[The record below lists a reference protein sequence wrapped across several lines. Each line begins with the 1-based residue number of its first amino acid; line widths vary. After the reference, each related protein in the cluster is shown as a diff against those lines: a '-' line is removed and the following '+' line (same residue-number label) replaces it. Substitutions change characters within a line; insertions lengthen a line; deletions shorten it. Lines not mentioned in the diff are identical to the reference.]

1 MENFDQI
8 LDRFEKLEVF
18 NYLTSLSAKLS
29 NENETKSIQESDYLI
44 YLSQLNQLVE
54 KANITLDTKKKKL
67 TTETTN
73 PNNESK
79 QTRQAISFNIYRLVS
94 KNYILVLHKIP
105 SKIYDLG
112 NQLVNNL
119 VIDDKGELSP
129 ITQVSIIILID
140 LFENFPNSLGSLIN
154 FSITQL
160 YKILKKYPN
169 INSNLIFLLNSIT
182 KNATKLDIDD
192 KMQSKLM
199 KIVTKGIINETIS
212 YNMEIECTSNVLIK
226 KNYVLCYKNL
236 LLLMVSTNYEML
248 LAASTSS
255 TSAGAKMKPETIMKQ
270 QHDFQMNLLTTNEKI
285 FNYCLSNFSKEIRIA
300 MVELLANL
308 LINFVPTGKFN
319 AIEYLVTLFPLPEYN
334 QWDSNLLMKVGENGE
349 PIVDIRKEKNTLMGH
364 DSESIINSSLEL
376 SLFQASVTETII
388 FYLQLEQFQ
397 NLEFLSN
404 NLTFI
409 LEVILAKFVELNNM
423 ENHFMNQEWNKVLKY
438 WSTVIEYIVQET
450 GSASHEVLCSF
461 IYGKF
466 VPDSNNEDI
475 SSQDQHQQQQ
485 QLVRT
490 QSLNKQRKR
499 ESKIFS
505 FKTKQSSKKKN
516 VSNWEIKPYQNPYQ
530 AYFLLFIIDMLLPY
544 GVSFESL
551 KKDEKPTNK
560 DIPVGEEEEELELD
574 LPHGSSE
581 TGSSFIRGILLNL
594 IVNNNYYIRSYA
606 TQTLLVY
613 AKNNQAEINQLILHT
628 FRLVDQE
635 HKHSDKETPGGDQ
648 NINPISSVRLLS
660 YSLALLSLIKQT
672 DPALLQNLT
681 IVKVLSFCT
690 QSLKHNTQSGV
701 KNSSCWIILSSLVT
715 LHNFSEYVK
724 LNSSQFLVFWK
735 SLLTSQF
742 MSTSISASTPE
753 GQTKEVI
760 FNLMLRNFSLVCL
773 LNYLNSVELTPE
785 SLKQI
790 QFLLTKSYNYLT
802 YLESNIEVVGA
813 VTLFNNTNFNEL
825 DYNVNMLS
833 NLLYTNYAF
842 NNKLS
847 TDRVFISLIL
857 YSKKIIFQSFTK
869 LATLLK
875 NEINSNMVIFLIK
888 VFSDAKLFS
897 RIPSTDNE
905 KSKSKSKTLNQ
916 VADIADNLVLN
927 EDYNYSFGVTSKLQH
942 ESMNIDELLIKFP
955 FQFGIEETQWLRKT
969 FTFATTPLPK
979 LSIESEYSLETGSW
993 FDYFE
998 KIAFLSVD
1006 HSINYEP
1013 GIVLTQNYSTHYKY
1027 LTNLTT
1033 SLVDLSIELFQLVF
1047 PYLSTKIQFS
1057 LLEQIRNSL
1066 TSSSIDPLRLKAIQ
1080 INVSVTLHGL
1090 ISNIVKKKIAVE
1102 ESILLVIID
1111 IVKKMPMEYDQLII
1125 KINASTLGLVGQLLD
1140 KNGVSGQ
1147 ITTLINDIVTD
1158 LNPYKRGF
1166 SLLALSYIYSNT
1178 KLGFSDIYH
1187 ISLQLLNDP
1196 NPIVYHFTIISTRQ
1210 LFEFNHD
1217 NLLLI
1222 PTVLNKIFSNYLN
1235 DSFGYDLSNKV
1246 LVNLETKYNSI
1257 AEITKLLKLFVGSLG
1272 PALRDWEIDEKL
1284 KLKDMIISLSYG
1296 IGLSTLNDYAEVYK
1310 QLLLLFQEL
1319 IIYDPNLMEGE
1330 ITFFRDLLNLI
1341 ISKNLKIS
1349 LASVSPTSLTTDTI
1363 FPFNTSFDLYSGAY
1377 ECYYELL
1384 KILGVDILTQDTIN
1398 LLWVSMNIK
1407 PCLELKQFIKL
1418 WLESSLDKNWF
1429 AILNSLFKLSSKK
1442 LIGPFIETNYQQKL
1456 LPLLQ
1461 RQKKKNA
1468 QNVDFRDEEIE
1479 NIVGGDE
1486 SSDMDK
1492 NEPISWEFKL
1502 FIYEMLNHLLD
1513 LALGN
1518 SQLIERLKLKIPDIV
1533 KLSFLGSTS
1542 SITEI
1547 KLKGIELLNRSLAL
1561 FGELED
1567 PLYPSVSIL
1576 EQQQAQIISA
1586 LIPCFSPGNDYKV
1599 IVNAINVS
1607 SKFINLP
1614 RIKFYSKQRILK
1626 TLIYLLEEISSNK
1639 FVRFGFLESMSEFGR
1654 KSIQLAI
1661 LNCWAVLKIDSYED
1675 PENIEPE
1682 FEETLT
1688 NYSALLTSLWIL
1700 VLREF
1705 STLKYSES
1713 SSRELEIYGN
1723 YWINL
1728 ISVLS
1733 LELERDNE
1741 FINQYL
1747 PGDAQ
1752 NFFFILFSQCM
1763 ESLIKNRKVPEI
1775 LTSVKRLVKNPT
1787 LVTLLFND
1795 EIFGEIVDLF
1805 DRLILIDDD
1814 TEIQC
1819 SLVEI
1824 ISSLFQ
1830 TFVQCHQ
1837 DNLEC
1842 GFDKLFELI
1851 RISMLPLFRILPFLR
1866 SDYDANNETN
1876 QLLLKHVGDAANLLI
1891 LKKALESLLKMI
1903 DLLPT
1908 IVRTDLYSC
1917 LLYILSKIYES
1928 RNKLLISVVVPF
1940 LKKIVIDTKEC
1951 APELI
1956 NIFYKTIRLYFE
1968 IEVENNYSI
1977 ITMLILVT
1985 NGGLTLNADES
1996 QKLSNALL
2004 QLLESKDTA
2013 PTGIQCIKSLIQLS
2027 YVLKEN
2033 NLVVKFLISDLIK
2046 HITRVN
2052 ETNHIDL
2059 KIAIEILMLFTRL
2072 VINDEQKQVA
2082 LYSIII
2088 PVLVKSVDEVDNLYL
2103 HEKLIVLVRQSA
2115 SSFKQV
2121 VNKYLD
2127 DNQKKL
2133 TEEIVTSSVAK
2144 NTVANQ
2150 SVDSFDQ
2157 VPEIQLKTF
2166 GV

>member
-8 LDRFEKLEVF
+8 LDRYEKLEVF

-54 KANITLDTKKKKL
+54 KANIPLDTKKKKPL
-67 TTETTN
+67 EASN
-73 PNNESK
+73 SQYEA
-79 QTRQAISFNIYRLVS
+79 RQAISFNIYRLVS
-94 KNYILVLHKIP
+94 KNYILVLHKLP
-105 SKIYDLG
+105 SKIYDLA

-119 VIDDKGELSP
+119 VVDDKGELSP

-182 KNATKLDIDD
+182 KNATKMDIDD
-192 KMQSKLM
+192 KMQYKLM
-199 KIVTKGIINETIS
+199 KIVTKSIISESIS
-212 YNMEIECTSNVLIK
+212 YNMELECTTNVLIK

-270 QHDFQMNLLTTNEKI
+270 QHDFQMNLLTTNEKT

-334 QWDSNLLMKVGENGE
+334 QWDSNLLMKINDNGE
-349 PIVDIRKEKNTLMGH
+349 PIVDNIRKEKNTLMGH

-409 LEVILAKFVELNNM
+409 LETILAKFVELNDM

-438 WSTVIEYIVQET
+438 WGTIIEYIIQET
-450 GSASHEVLCSF
+450 GSASHEILCSF
-461 IYGKF
+461 IYSKF
-466 VPDSNNEDI
+466 VPESNNEDN
-475 SSQDQHQQQQ
+475 SSHTLD

-499 ESKIFS
+499 ESKMFS
-505 FKTKQSSKKKN
+505 FKSKQSTKKKT
-516 VSNWEIKPYQNPYQ
+516 VSNWEVKPYQNPYQ
-530 AYFLLFIIDMLLPY
+530 AFFLLFIIDMLLPY
-544 GVSFESL
+544 GVSFESM
-551 KKDEKPTNK
+551 KKDEKPTTTPK
-560 DIPVGEEEEELELD
+560 DTEEELD
-574 LPHGSSE
+574 LPTSSSE
-581 TGSSFIRGILLNL
+581 IGSSSFIRGVLLNL
-594 IVNNNYYIRSYA
+594 IVNNNYYIRNYA
-606 TQTLLVY
+606 IQTLLVY

-648 NINPISSVRLLS
+648 NIIPISSVRLFS

-742 MSTSISASTPE
+742 MSTSITASTPE

-760 FNLMLRNFSLVCL
+760 LNLMLRNFSLVCL

-802 YLESNIEVVGA
+802 YLESNIEVVGG
-813 VTLFNNTNFNEL
+813 VTSFNNTNFNEL
-825 DYNVNMLS
+825 DYNVNILS

-897 RIPSTDNE
+897 RIQSSESE

-916 VADIADNLVLN
+916 VADIGDNLVLN
-927 EDYNYSFGVTSKLQH
+927 EDYNYSFGVTSKLQY
-942 ESMNIDELLIKFP
+942 ESMYIDELLIKFP
-955 FQFGIEETQWLRKT
+955 FQFGIEEPQWLRKT
-969 FTFATTPLPK
+969 FTFTTTPLPK
-979 LSIESEYSLETGSW
+979 PSIESEYSPEASSW

-1057 LLEQIRNSL
+1057 LLEQMRNSL
-1066 TSSSIDPLRLKAIQ
+1066 TTSSVDPLRLKAIQ

-1111 IVKKMPMEYDQLII
+1111 IVKKMPIMRYDQLI
-1125 KINASTLGLVGQLLD
+1125 KINASTLGLVSQLLD

-1158 LNPYKRGF
+1158 LNPYRRGF

-1196 NPIVYHFTIISTRQ
+1196 NPIIYHFTIISTRQ

-1246 LVNLETKYNSI
+1246 LINLETKYNSI
-1257 AEITKLLKLFVGSLG
+1257 AEITKLLKLFVSSLG
-1272 PALRDWEIDEKL
+1272 PALRDWEVDQKL

-1296 IGLSTLNDYAEVYK
+1296 IGLSTLNDYVEVYK

-1319 IIYDPNLMEGE
+1319 IIYDSNLMEGE

-1349 LASVSPTSLTTDTI
+1349 LASVSPTSLNTDTI

-1384 KILGVDILTQDTIN
+1384 KILGVDILTQDTVN

-1418 WLESSLDKNWF
+1418 WLESSLEKNWF
-1429 AILNSLFKLSSKK
+1429 GILNSLFKLSSKK

-1479 NIVGGDE
+1479 NIVGDE
-1486 SSDMDK
+1486 GSDLDK

-1502 FIYEMLNHLLD
+1502 YIYELLNHLLD
-1513 LALGN
+1513 LAVGN

-1639 FVRFGFLESMSEFGR
+1639 FVRFAFLETMSEFGR

-1675 PENIEPE
+1675 SENIEPE

-1688 NYSALLTSLWIL
+1688 NYSSLLTSLWIL

-1733 LELERDNE
+1733 LELERDSE

-1775 LTSVKRLVKNPT
+1775 LASVKRLFKNPT

-1824 ISSLFQ
+1824 ISTLFQ

-1866 SDYDANNETN
+1866 SDYDANNESN
-1876 QLLLKHVGDAANLLI
+1876 QLILKHVGDAANLLI
-1891 LKKALESLLKMI
+1891 LKRAFECLLKMT
-1903 DLLPT
+1903 DLFPS

-1917 LLYILSKIYES
+1917 LFYILSKIYES
-1928 RNKLLISVVVPF
+1928 QNKLLISVVVPF
-1940 LKKIVIDTKEC
+1940 LKKTVIDAKEG

-1956 NIFYKTIRLYFE
+1956 TIFYKTIRLYFE

-1985 NGGLTLNADES
+1985 NGGVKLDADES

-2013 PTGIQCIKSLIQLS
+2013 PTGIQCIKSLIQFS

-2033 NLVVKFLISDLIK
+2033 NLVVKFLVSDLIK

-2052 ETNHIDL
+2052 EADDHHNIDS
-2059 KIAIEILMLFTRL
+2059 KVAIEILMLFTRL
-2072 VINDEQKQVA
+2072 VINDEQKQIA
-2082 LYSIII
+2082 LYSVII
-2088 PVLVKSVDEVDNLYL
+2088 PVLVKSVDEVDKLYL
-2103 HEKLIVLVRQSA
+2103 HDKLIVLVHQNP

-2133 TEEIVTSSVAK
+2133 TEEIVTSSVAR
-2144 NTVANQ
+2144 NSESNQ
-2150 SVDSFDQ
+2150 SVDSFEQ